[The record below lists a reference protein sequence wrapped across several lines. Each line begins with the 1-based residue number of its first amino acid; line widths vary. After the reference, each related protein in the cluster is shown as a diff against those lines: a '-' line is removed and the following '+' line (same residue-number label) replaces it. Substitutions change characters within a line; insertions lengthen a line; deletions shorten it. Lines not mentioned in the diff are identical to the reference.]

1 MENPGVSFLYGG
13 KTKGY
18 EKARRTAR
26 FLSLWNVPVILFQ
39 QIFDCFVM
47 KPRFGNAGFFMEFI
61 KRFY

>member
-18 EKARRTAR
+18 EKARRAAR

-47 KPRFGNAGFFMEFI
+47 KP
-61 KRFY
+61 

>member
-39 QIFDCFVM
+39 QIFDCFV
-47 KPRFGNAGFFMEFI
+47 KQSGLWNPCFF
-61 KRFY
+61 